1 MKHYKIISKLMLF
14 PLLLK
19 CPWIQKIGNLLL
31 LLLLL
36 IQWFYFH
43 GNFFWYSSLRRGIN
57 VTSLG
62 ALTTL
67 NHINR
72 VDLNFFSFE
81 PYITL
86 LQFCCINFFLV
97 KWEISDQR
105 HVTLTV
111 SLAFPTILF
120 PLPQSITLSIPQE
133 QMQWYTNVL
142 SAFIWFLGRASTC
155 HEK

>member
-1 MKHYKIISKLMLF
+1 M
-14 PLLLK
+14 
-19 CPWIQKIGNLLL
+19 
-31 LLLLL
+31 
-36 IQWFYFH
+36 
-43 GNFFWYSSLRRGIN
+43 
-57 VTSLG
+57 
-62 ALTTL
+62 

-133 QMQWYTNVL
+133 QMQ
-142 SAFIWFLGRASTC
+142 
-155 HEK
+155 